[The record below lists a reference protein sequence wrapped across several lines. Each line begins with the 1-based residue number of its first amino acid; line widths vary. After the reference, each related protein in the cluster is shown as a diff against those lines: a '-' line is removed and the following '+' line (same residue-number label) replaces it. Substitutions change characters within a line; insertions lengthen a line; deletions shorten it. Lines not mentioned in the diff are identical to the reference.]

1 MTTTNTVS
9 TTDPSTATTAAKA
22 ATSANA
28 AFDSSGFLKILLAEM
43 RNQDPTQPT
52 DPTQWATQYAQM
64 TGVQQS
70 VLTNQKL
77 DSLLTA
83 QSLSQASS
91 VVGRTVQSADGS
103 IAGKIVEVRL
113 NGQQL
118 QAKLD
123 NGMTLQLTDG
133 VTLS

>member
-1 MTTTNTVS
+1 MTTTTGVS
-9 TTDPSTATTAAKA
+9 ATTAAGGTTSGAA
-22 ATSANA
+22 ATSQA

-43 RNQDPTQPT
+43 SNQDPTQPT

-77 DSLLTA
+77 DSLLTSQA
-83 QSLSQASS
+83 LSQASS
-91 VVGRTVQSADGS
+91 AVGRTVQSADGL
-103 IAGKIVEVRL
+103 ITGKITEVQL
-113 NGQQL
+113 SGSVL

-123 NGMTLQLTDG
+123 NGQSLPLTDG
-133 VTLS
+133 LTFS

>member
-1 MTTTNTVS
+1 MTTTTAISSTNTS
-9 TTDPSTATTAAKA
+9 ATTTTANT
-22 ATSANA
+22 TSTNA
-28 AFDSSGFLKILLAEM
+28 AFDSSGFLNILLAEM
-43 RNQDPTQPT
+43 QNQDPTQPS

-77 DSLLTA
+77 DSLLTE
-83 QSLSQASS
+83 QSLTQAAS

-103 IAGKIVEVRL
+103 ISGKIVNVLLR
-113 NGQQL
+113 GQQL
-118 QAKLD
+118 QATLD
-123 NGMTLQLTDG
+123 NGKTLQLQDG

>member
-1 MTTTNTVS
+1 MTTITAVS
-9 TTDPSTATTAAKA
+9 TTDAGSAASGAKT
-22 ATSANA
+22 TSANA

-103 IAGKIVEVRL
+103 ISGIIVEVL
-113 NGQQL
+113 LHGQQL

-123 NGMTLQLTDG
+123 NGKTLQLGDG

>member
-1 MTTTNTVS
+1 MTTTTGV
-9 TTDPSTATTAAKA
+9 PA
-22 ATSANA
+22 ANA
-28 AFDSSGFLKILLAEM
+28 SSAGVGGVTASTGSAFDSSGFLKILLAEM

-77 DSLLTA
+77 DSLLTSQA
-83 QSLSQASS
+83 LSQASS
-91 VVGRTVQSADGS
+91 VVGRSVQSADGS
-103 IAGKIVEVRL
+103 VFGKIVEVRL
-113 NGQQL
+113 TGNLL

-123 NGMTLQLTDG
+123 NGKSVDLTDG

>member
-1 MTTTNTVS
+1 
-9 TTDPSTATTAAKA
+9 
-22 ATSANA
+22 
-28 AFDSSGFLKILLAEM
+28 
-43 RNQDPTQPT
+43 
-52 DPTQWATQYAQM
+52 M

-77 DSLLTA
+77 DSLVTA
-83 QSLSQASS
+83 QSLTQASS

-103 IAGKIVEVRL
+103 ISGIIVEVL
-113 NGQQL
+113 LQGQQL

-123 NGMTLQLTDG
+123 NGKTLQLGDG

>member
-1 MTTTNTVS
+1 MTSTNAI
-9 TTDPSTATTAAKA
+9 STADTGVATTGANAP
-22 ATSANA
+22 SANA

-77 DSLLTA
+77 DSLLIA

-91 VVGRTVQSADGS
+91 VVGRTVQSADGLIS
-103 IAGKIVEVRL
+103 GTIKEVRL
-113 NGQQL
+113 NGHQL

-123 NGMTLQLTDG
+123 NGKTLQLEDG